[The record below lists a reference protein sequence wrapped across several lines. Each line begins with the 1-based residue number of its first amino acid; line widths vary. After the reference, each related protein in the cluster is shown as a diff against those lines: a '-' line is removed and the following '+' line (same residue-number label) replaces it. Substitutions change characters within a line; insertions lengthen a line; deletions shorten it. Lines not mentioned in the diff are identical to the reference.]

1 MSVQSLLCGPS
12 LSVDSVLPLLERL
25 SEETLWGFS
34 LHLLCATRRGQYDSS
49 IERLLDRCPQAII
62 AYANHQLQD
71 KNMVRCGL
79 ICFYQLSLIRCF
91 ELPVC
96 VWSSQALWWKK
107 LLPELCNRTRA
118 AADNSIL
125 LAALKGRNSPQ
136 KTPGT
141 FLLSEATVTFSHIYY
156 YMFLNLYIQLG
167 HFF

>member
-71 KNMVRCGL
+71 KNMVRVASSVRSS
-79 ICFYQLSLIRCF
+79 LSLSF
-91 ELPVC
+91 SSFSELPVC

-125 LAALKGRNSPQ
+125 LAALKGRNSPH

-141 FLLSEATVTFSHIYY
+141 FLLSEAICPVFTH
-156 YMFLNLYIQLG
+156 LLLYVCL
-167 HFF
+167 